1 MIYFRKLT
9 ETNVGLFPVAIFVSI
24 ILTLS
29 IGGIL
34 HVREIKNQTYFTEL
48 RAANE
53 IEYVNIKQARKLK

>member
-1 MIYFRKLT
+1 MT

-24 ILTLS
+24 VLTLS

-34 HVREIKNQTYFTEL
+34 HAREITKQTYFTEF

-53 IEYVNIKQARKLK
+53 LEYVNIKQARRLK

>member
-1 MIYFRKLT
+1 MIYFRKMT

-24 ILTLS
+24 VLTLS

-34 HVREIKNQTYFTEL
+34 HAREITKQTYFTEF

-53 IEYVNIKQARKLK
+53 LEYVNIKQARRLK